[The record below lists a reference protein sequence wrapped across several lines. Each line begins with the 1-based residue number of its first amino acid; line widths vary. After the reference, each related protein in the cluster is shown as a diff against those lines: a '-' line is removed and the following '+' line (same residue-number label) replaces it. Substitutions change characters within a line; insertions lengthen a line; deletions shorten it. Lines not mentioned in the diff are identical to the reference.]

1 MVQLNSINKFS
12 PKLLLVGL
20 LIAAGI
26 SAYVVKIKEAKAAV
40 GASGL
45 TGKYSCMTN
54 RNFPPSFTRLTGAGS
69 NTVGANTLGIFD
81 FDAHTVNLIV
91 YYNSN
96 WNTSSTTAGVTTG
109 TGTFSEAAGPITGS
123 YTLTN
128 SIAFAVDGSTNTV
141 AMNIVP
147 SNSGN
152 TFFLSLSPTTGN
164 GQTPETGVCQKQ

>member
-1 MVQLNSINKFS
+1 MTQFSSITKFN

-20 LIAAGI
+20 LIAAGV
-26 SAYVVKIKEAKAAV
+26 STYVVKIKEAKAAV

-54 RNFPPSFTRLTGAGS
+54 RNFSPNVVYLTGTS
-69 NTVGANTLGIFD
+69 SDTVGANTLGILD
-81 FDAHTVNLIV
+81 FDAHTSNLII
-91 YYNSN
+91 YYNDN
-96 WNTSSTTAGVTTG
+96 WNTSTAAAGVTTG

-123 YTLTN
+123 YTLTQ
-128 SIAFAVDGSTNTV
+128 SITFAGDSSASTV

-152 TFFLSLSPTTGN
+152 TFFLSLKPTSGN

>member
-1 MVQLNSINKFS
+1 MNFNIKLN

-20 LIAAGI
+20 LIAAGVGGYI
-26 SAYVVKIKEAKAAV
+26 VKIKDAKAAV
-40 GASGL
+40 GVSGL

-54 RNFPPSFTRLTGAGS
+54 RNFPPSNTYLTGAGS

-81 FDAHTVNLIV
+81 FDAHTLNLII
-91 YYNSN
+91 YYNSA
-96 WNTSSTTAGVTTG
+96 WNTQSTTAGVSTG
-109 TGTFSEAAGPITGS
+109 TGSFTEATGPITGS

-128 SIAFAVDGSTNTV
+128 RITFAVDGSVGTV
-141 AMNIVP
+141 AINMVP

-152 TFFLSLSPTTGN
+152 TLFLSISPTTGN

>member
-1 MVQLNSINKFS
+1 MNLINSGIKFN

-20 LIAAGI
+20 LVAAGV
-26 SAYVVKIKEAKAAV
+26 STYVVKIKEVKAAV

-54 RNFPPSFTRLTGAGS
+54 RNFSPSFTYLTGANS
-69 NTVGANTLGIFD
+69 NTVGANSLAILD
-81 FDAHTVNLIV
+81 FDAHTTNLII
-91 YYNSN
+91 YTNSA
-96 WNTSSTTAGVTTG
+96 WNTQNTTAAVGTG
-109 TGTFSEAAGPITGS
+109 TGTFSEASGPITGS
-123 YTLTN
+123 YTLNHSVT
-128 SIAFAVDGSTNTV
+128 FSTGGGANTV